1 LDDHTNQVDAE
12 LLEEKFKE
20 LFQFKVL
27 LLGAGESGKS
37 TIVKQLRLIHNKKP
51 TKADLMRVGDS
62 LHQNTIECM
71 KALLEAAH
79 KFEYPLTPED
89 EKTAEAITQ
98 IQGEGLS
105 SEGFRI
111 PPELGVAIVQ
121 LFNGEAIKKTYARR
135 NEFWLLDSCQYYIT
149 HLERFCGTDFLPN
162 DDDSVMARIRTTG
175 IVVSELEQKIAEPKE
190 GEPDT
195 LLFKVVDVGGQ
206 RNERKKWIHCFDDVK
221 AIVFIESLAAYNQ
234 VLFEDGSKNRMIES
248 LELFKDI
255 SNRPAFKDT
264 PLFLFLNKK
273 DLFET
278 MCLETD
284 LKVCFPEY
292 EGGKNVQ
299 NALAFVEK
307 KFRDQLPTGK
317 QVAVSV
323 VASVVRR
330 ELKAA
335 FDDVKRALFELNRPK
350 IDAEKAKIKKSQD
363 GIAKRG
369 KGSAPSAA
377 PSSMAESSKPIMA
390 DSGARRRD
398 EACCFCLD
406 SDVR

>member
-1 LDDHTNQVDAE
+1 
-12 LLEEKFKE
+12 LLEERLKE

-62 LHQNTIECM
+62 LHQNVIECI
-71 KALLEAAH
+71 KSLIDAARRYDYH
-79 KFEYPLTPED
+79 FSAEE
-89 EKTAEAITQ
+89 EKTSEAVSQLQAEGFQ
-98 IQGEGLS
+98 
-105 SEGFRI
+105 EGFRI
-111 PPELGVAIVQ
+111 PPELGHAIVK
-121 LFNGEAIKKTYARR
+121 LYNSATIKKAYARR
-135 NEFWLLDSCQYYIT
+135 NEFWLLDSCQYYIDN
-149 HLERFCGTDFLPN
+149 LDRFCGAEFLPTEE
-162 DDDSVMARIRTTG
+162 DSVMARIRTTG

-190 GEPDT
+190 GEPDS
-195 LLFKVVDVGGQ
+195 LMFKVVDVGGQ

-234 VLFEDGSKNRMIES
+234 VLFEDGNKNRMHES

-255 SNRPAFKDT
+255 ANRKIFENT

-278 MCLETD
+278 YCLETD
-284 LKVCFPEY
+284 LNVCFPDY
-292 EGGKNVQ
+292 TGGKNLQ

-307 KFRDQLPTGK
+307 KFRDQLPAGK
-317 QVAVSV
+317 QFHVSV

-335 FDDVKRALFELNRPK
+335 FDDVKKLLYESSRPK
-350 IDAEKAKIKKSQD
+350 IDAEKIKIKK
-363 GIAKRG
+363 AH
-369 KGSAPSAA
+369 
-377 PSSMAESSKPIMA
+377 
-390 DSGARRRD
+390 
-398 EACCFCLD
+398 EAVEERNRIRPDDPGCCFCMAED
-406 SDVR
+406 KSPSDRK